1 MITPERNSFYKKQQ
15 IGTADA
21 VKLSALFKDAALSEN
36 EVMTLEG
43 GPGAAKFIV
52 TGSIPSQSV
61 YGGGDLA
68 GADLVLFC
76 SGTNLSSMGSMPMV
90 SSYKLKEDITL
101 TEGSMAFSTSGA
113 GGQNMSVYTTFVDP
127 SQPYLAETFDGI
139 PKDMG
144 GNVDVVGSDGSG
156 PVVMKDAYMSPSD
169 ANKSVYVGG
178 QYSIFHSGYDPEG
191 AAFMRTWFGVELSDG
206 GWKIPV
212 KPMRKSKPQGKWVPK
227 VDKRSGY
234 TTFTV
239 FKPIWRWNDIKGLLN
254 FERSF
259 PAVQADVIAPSEI
272 NTAFQLLY
280 KTPDNQTA
288 YTADLDG
295 EPWAASAL
303 DMSST
308 EFKTGGQSLHM
319 AHLWQYTSGT
329 KNSDLLFGLSGQS
342 NQQFAVAAGDL
353 LPYPLPLDYAKIT
366 TSGTTSDWNSAS
378 DNLGSAISKPEID
391 FTFKITDLSA
401 GLQVY
406 SGGDAQPNDKLDCY
420 DYIGYKPSAGPG
432 SGYAYGGVK
441 QSNAM
446 WTLLRS
452 FTICFSSY
460 IPKANENLND
470 FIDRGMTNF
479 YVSGNYSQG
488 IIGGITFLRNI
499 TNDSGIGE
507 TPSDSTSLLVATP
520 LLTRGSAYNHKGQSG
535 YGDGRGYSAGAALNP
550 HNRLF
555 KFVSGSGPA
564 DSGID
569 AKLIAHASTTYPVSR
584 GYGRAVN
591 PAANGSGTSD
601 NIARCEP
608 SVAIAMNEWTTMKIV
623 LDPLGENS
631 GPQPGLARAYFTNG
645 VFETNTIV
653 PMYDEDM
660 PPSIQLYFPASTS
673 QGSSTGGG
681 ASSRNWPYV
690 DSTNLTAGNWNWVDN
705 PEYWPRYVSMWLTNS
720 KFADPDDLTFGEQ
733 SSQAK
738 NVIVGEFPALSGAAK
753 MAEVF
758 VDNVTLRNFTN
769 ETLNNSA
776 GASYLTMPI
785 SIRDRPVKTYI
796 DDNGVLAYPESAG
809 QGASGSIDDDGEWSS
824 PSISG
829 TTTFATSSAI
839 RTAHAPTYLSFGF
852 ENGTTDLPN
861 RFTPSGTAGSLA
873 GAYMLWSGFATP
885 TFSTLQRQ
893 DDWTTH
899 ASFMSLVGTGWG
911 GGGSPR
917 AASGINRIGFWNTTR
932 SYKSAFSGNCV
943 GVASPYSPDFMLAS
957 GSLRE
962 ANANARNNK
971 LKIVADGAGAVSGAA
986 GGYDYAGGFIMAT
999 GASNTFLSTDG
1010 MTQKGFMK
1018 FITSGMVTSPT
1029 NNGDWVKMV
1038 NPLVATK
1045 IIGLPNFE
1053 AGDVNS
1059 FFTNNAVIVENPE
1072 IFNEQNIGDTEY
1084 VIWTASGGSL
1094 GDAFV
1099 TQSEGTVGKR
1109 SNILTQSREKDDNVI
1124 FFDQDVRG
1132 TSTIT
1137 LMCDG
1142 LNLPYLWVAPVKYWV
1157 NMEIHPGQQLQLTGA
1172 AKDVPPW
1179 LSGSTGADKAYD
1191 GVALMGNKDTIDANI
1206 VASTGSTYNEE
1217 NFFYNS
1223 GARAEVGRS
1232 QNYGFP
1238 WTIDAGDPIV
1248 TSLVTDQDFGF
1259 GAFDEENNSGGQA
1272 AVETAFQDKQVIL
1285 NYDAVIKGGQSGG
1298 GSSTVPQAPFGV
1310 TVELHEPT
1318 ADHSVTIYGNDFTGT
1333 DKEQL
1338 KPYFAFRYYDALP
1351 KLSNFTIEPAINLL
1365 EEEDLYNLPETSRNA
1380 IKFSWDIDGDD
1391 LWYTMLHIGSGS
1403 IANKYHSSF
1412 MWAPL
1417 NEKPISPTGAV
1428 SYKWYNVGAGRS
1440 VPKPFGYFT
1449 ATGGTLLQTIDGM
1462 AGWAPEFAEAGYLS
1476 VTSSNISS
1484 STGGEGLDGLNEFTV
1499 IVHAIPNGAPAG
1511 NNYYYL
1517 QNTGAAGSATGGGF
1531 AIWLDTAGVTHAQMG
1546 IATSSADKLSQGHM
1560 QSISK
1565 NTLDGTTPL
1574 TVAVTYNSGSATG
1587 PDFKLFIN
1595 GVMEDYVRTGV
1606 PNPTCTGTHIYLG
1619 SGCVGTLEEVITYD
1633 KEIYM
1638 PQTEGE
1644 FLLDTSDLLDK
1655 QADGKA
1661 INYQARLFAMDYHN
1675 IRGED
1680 PMQVARSKPVSWR
1693 VSTV

>member
-144 GNVDVVGSDGSG
+144 GNVIVVGSDGSG
-156 PVVMKDAYMSPSD
+156 PVVMKNAWMSPSD
-169 ANKSVYVGG
+169 ANKTVYLGG
-178 QYSIFHSGYDPEG
+178 RYSIFHSGTDPEG
-191 AAFMRTWFGVELSDG
+191 GEFMKEWFGSNPETTGNDE
-206 GWKIPV
+206 WRIPV
-212 KPMRKSKPQGKWVPK
+212 KPMSKSKPQGKWVPK
-227 VDKRSGY
+227 IDNRNGY

-254 FERSF
+254 FERSE
-259 PAVQADVIAPSEI
+259 PASADVVPPSEI
-272 NTAFQLLY
+272 NTAFQMLY

-288 YTADLDG
+288 YTADPDG
-295 EPWAASAL
+295 EPWAVSAL

-319 AHLWQYTSGT
+319 AHLWQFTEGT
-329 KNSDLLFGLSGQS
+329 ETSDLFFGLEGQA
-342 NQQFAVAAGDL
+342 NQQFACAAGDL
-353 LPYPLPLDYAKIT
+353 LPYPIPMDYARIS
-366 TSGTTSDWNSAS
+366 TSGTSADWNSAS
-378 DNLGSAISKPEID
+378 SNSGSTITKPEVDI
-391 FTFKITDLSA
+391 TFKVTDMSA
-401 GLQVY
+401 GLQCY
-406 SGGDAQPNDKLDCY
+406 TGADGGESAPNKKMKVF
-420 DYIGYKPSAGPG
+420 DYIGYNSSLSGGAEVAFPAGANY
-432 SGYAYGGVK
+432 GYAYTGTQG
-441 QSNAM
+441 NTL

-452 FTICFSSY
+452 FTICLSSY
-460 IPKANENLND
+460 LPKANENLND
-470 FIDRGMTNF
+470 FIDRGMTEF
-479 YVSGNYSQG
+479 YVNQNYKEG
-488 IIGGITFLRNI
+488 IIGGVSFTRQIANNAGLADSMEP
-499 TNDSGIGE
+499 ND
-507 TPSDSTSLLVATP
+507 TTSLLVATP
-520 LLTRGSAYNHKGQSG
+520 LLTRATAYRHTYSGKG
-535 YGDGRGYSAGAALNP
+535 
-550 HNRLF
+550 
-555 KFVSGSGPA
+555 VSGSGYNPTNRMFKII
-564 DSGID
+564 SGSGAVAGSNAKIIGHSNTRYPID
-569 AKLIAHASTTYPVSR
+569 R
-584 GYGRAVN
+584 GYGRASN
-591 PAANGSGTSD
+591 PNNANTTTKS
-601 NIARCEP
+601 RVEP
-608 SVAIAMNEWTTMKIV
+608 SVALGINEWTTMKIV

-645 VFETNTIV
+645 VFETNTLV
-653 PMYDEDM
+653 PLYNEDM
-660 PPSIQLYFPASTS
+660 PPSVQFYFPASTNTAT
-673 QGSSTGGG
+673 STV
-681 ASSRNWPYV
+681 ANTSWPYLN
-690 DSTNLTAGNWNWVDN
+690 SGANAAANGNWNWVDH
-705 PEYWPRYVSMWLTNS
+705 PEYWPKYVSLWLTNY
-720 KFADPDDLTFGEQ
+720 KYAPTDDTSFGVIASGTHAGE
-733 SSQAK
+733 SM
-738 NVIVGEFPALSGAAK
+738 IVGESPPGSGAAK
-753 MAEVF
+753 MAEVYIDS
-758 VDNVTLRNFTN
+758 VVLRNFTN

-776 GASYLTMPI
+776 GASYLTMPL
-785 SIRDRPVKTYI
+785 SIRDRPVKTYV
-796 DDNGVLAYPESAG
+796 DDNGVLSYPESAG
-809 QGASGSIDDDGEWSS
+809 QGA
-824 PSISG
+824 
-829 TTTFATSSAI
+829 FATSVDVDTGVTTSGQSTAI
-839 RTAHAPTYLSFGF
+839 RTCHAPTYISFGF
-852 ENGTTDLPN
+852 ESGATDLAA
-861 RFTPSGTAGSLA
+861 RFNVSGGSGSEA
-873 GAYMLWSGFATP
+873 GAHMLWNGFATP
-885 TFSTLQRQ
+885 TFSTLKRQ
-893 DDWTTH
+893 DVWTTH
-899 ASFMSLVGTGWG
+899 ASFMTLSGATGVGTGE
-911 GGGSPR
+911 
-917 AASGINRIGFWNTTR
+917 ATNRLGFWGANRGVTA
-932 SYKSAFSGNCV
+932 SYSGNTSD
-943 GVASPYSPDFMLAS
+943 ASIPYADSYRSAS
-957 GSLRE
+957 GSLRI
-962 ANANARNNK
+962 ANANSRNNK
-971 LKIVADGAGAVSGAA
+971 LKIVPGAGAVSGAA
-986 GGYDYAGGFIMAT
+986 GGYDYAGGFILGS

-1018 FITSGMVTSPT
+1018 FITSGMVASPSG
-1029 NNGDWVKMV
+1029 NGDWVKMI
-1038 NPLVATK
+1038 NPLVCTK

-1059 FFTNNAVIVENPE
+1059 FFTNNAVIVDNPSL
-1072 IFNEQNIGDTEY
+1072 FDEQNIGDTEY
-1084 VIWTASGGSL
+1084 MIFTASGGVLTDTQITQEL
-1094 GDAFV
+1094 GVA
-1099 TQSEGTVGKR
+1099 GKR
-1109 SNILTQSREKDDNVI
+1109 SNILTQSREKEDNVI
-1124 FFDQDVRG
+1124 FFDQDVRN
-1132 TSTIT
+1132 SAAAETIGPICT
-1137 LMCDG
+1137 TT
-1142 LNLPYLWVAPVKYWV
+1142 NLPYLWVGPLKYWV
-1157 NMEIHPGQQLQLTGA
+1157 NMEIHPGQQLILTGA
-1172 AKDVPPW
+1172 AKDVPPY

-1191 GVALMGNKDTIDANI
+1191 GISLMGDTSTRDSDILS
-1206 VASTGSTYNEE
+1206 STGSTYNEE
-1217 NFFYNS
+1217 LFFYNS
-1223 GARAEVGRS
+1223 GAKAEVGRS

-1238 WTIDAGDPIV
+1238 WALDTGDPIT
-1248 TSLVTDQDFGF
+1248 TSLVIDQDFGF
-1259 GAFDEENNSGGQA
+1259 GAFDDQNQTGGQA
-1272 AVETAFQDKQVIL
+1272 AVETAFQDKQIIL
-1285 NYDAVIKGGQSGG
+1285 NYDAVIKGGATAGV
-1298 GSSTVPQAPFGV
+1298 SSTVPQAPFGV

-1318 ADHSVTIYGNDFTGT
+1318 SDHSVTIYGNDFTGT

-1365 EEEDLYNLPETSRNA
+1365 EQENLYDLPEESRNA

-1440 VPKPFGYFT
+1440 APKSFGYLT

-1531 AIWLDTAGVTHAQMG
+1531 AIWLDTIGVTHAQMG

-1638 PQTEGE
+1638 PQTAGE

-1655 QADGKA
+1655 QSDGKA

-1693 VSTV
+1693 VSSI